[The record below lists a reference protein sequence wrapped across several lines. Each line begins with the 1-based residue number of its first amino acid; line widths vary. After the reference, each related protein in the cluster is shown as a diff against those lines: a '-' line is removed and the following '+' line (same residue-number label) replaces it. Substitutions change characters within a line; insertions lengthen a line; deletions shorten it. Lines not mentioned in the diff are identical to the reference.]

1 MPEINLMKDY
11 KDLIEER
18 DRMLKGFR
26 YVAEVYEQQPVIE
39 ADWLGAKIGELDK
52 AQISHLEKEIRDTKE
67 KAQTLNAENNRL
79 RKQCETLS
87 SDTKRLENEVNRL
100 NQSLDA
106 FSKIQMMDAAEIEHW
121 KSAVEVIASADQR
134 AKYLSRVAIV
144 SVAKNAMKGPPK

>member
-11 KDLIEER
+11 RDWAEER
-18 DRMLKGFR
+18 DRVLKGFR
-26 YVAEVYEQQPVIE
+26 GVHEQQPVIDPVFGFE
-39 ADWLGAKIGELDK
+39 YAEDNLVDDLTKKLKDA
-52 AQISHLEKEIRDTKE
+52 EK
-67 KAQTLNAENNRL
+67 KAQTLTAENVRL
-79 RKQCETLS
+79 REQNQILS

-121 KSAVEVIASADQR
+121 KSKVEVIASADQR
-134 AKYLSRVAIV
+134 EKYLSRAAIV